1 MAGQNHTSGL
11 KLEVLL
17 QSAGQRFEAAGI
29 EQSMVDAELLLAHVL
44 GCGRGELLAKVFMGE
59 RLNPENQA
67 AFDELVARREQ
78 REPLQHIT
86 GKAYFRNLELA
97 VGRGVFLP
105 RPETEMVAGL
115 AIDALRAVASPD
127 AIAAPPIAVDLGT
140 GSGAIALTLAT
151 EVPHAKVWAVE
162 KSPEAMPFT
171 QRNFDA
177 YGFGAQLIRGDLTD
191 AFQDLNGK
199 VSVVVSNPPYIPNQ
213 MIPRDVEVRLFDPE
227 LALYGGEDGMDLMHA
242 VSATAL
248 RLLISG
254 GTLVVEHADTQSAQ
268 VCELL
273 KNDGFRQVRAH
284 KDLTGRDRAVTA
296 IRP

>member
-1 MAGQNHTSGL
+1 MPGQNNTSGE

-17 QSAGQRFEAAGI
+17 QTATHRFEAAGI
-29 EQSMVDAELLLAHVL
+29 EQASVDAELLLAHIL
-44 GCGRGELLAKVFMGE
+44 GCSRGELVAKVFMGE
-59 RLNPENQA
+59 GLDLENQA
-67 AFDELVARREQ
+67 AFEALVARREK

-86 GKAYFRNLELA
+86 GKAYFRNLELS
-97 VGRGVFLP
+97 VGRGVFVP

-115 AIDALRAVASPD
+115 GIDALRAVATPD
-127 AIAAPPIAVDLGT
+127 ADSSPIAVDLGT
-140 GSGAIALTLAT
+140 GSGAIALSLAT
-151 EVPHAKVWAVE
+151 EVPHATVWAVE
-162 KSPEAMPFT
+162 KSAEAMPFT

-177 YGFGAQLIRGDLTD
+177 YGQGAQLIQGDLAD
-191 AFQDLNGK
+191 AFQELNGK

-248 RLLISG
+248 RLLVPG
-254 GTLVVEHADTQSAQ
+254 GTLVVEHADSQSAQ

-273 KNDGFRQVRAH
+273 INDGFRQVRAH

-296 IRP
+296 IRA

>member
-1 MAGQNHTSGL
+1 MAGQNDASGL
-11 KLEVLL
+11 KLEVLV
-17 QSAGQRFEAAGI
+17 QTAAHRFEAAGI
-29 EQSMVDAELLLAHVL
+29 EQAVVDAELLLAHVL
-44 GCGRGELLAKVFMGE
+44 GCSRGELVAKVFMGE
-59 RLNPENQA
+59 PATHETST
-67 AFDELVARREQ
+67 AFEALVLRREA

-97 VGRGVFLP
+97 VGRGVFVP

-127 AIAAPPIAVDLGT
+127 PISAPPIAVDLGT
-140 GSGAIALTLAT
+140 GSGAIALSLAT
-151 EVPHAKVWAVE
+151 EVPHATVWAVE
-162 KSPEAMPFT
+162 KSAEAMPFT

-177 YGFGAQLIRGDLTD
+177 YGFGGQLIRGDLTD
-191 AFQDLNGK
+191 AFQELNGK

-227 LALYGGEDGMDLMHA
+227 LALYGGEDGMQVMHA

-248 RLLISG
+248 RLLVSG
-254 GTLVVEHADTQSAQ
+254 GTLVVEHADSQSTQ

-273 KNDGFRQVRAH
+273 KNDGWRQVRVH

-296 IRP
+296 IRA

>member
-1 MAGQNHTSGL
+1 MPGQNNTSGE

-17 QSAGQRFEAAGI
+17 QTATHRFEAAGI
-29 EQSMVDAELLLAHVL
+29 EQASVDAELLLAHIL
-44 GCGRGELLAKVFMGE
+44 GCSRGELVAKVFMGE
-59 RLNPENQA
+59 GLDLENQA
-67 AFDELVARREQ
+67 AFEALVARREK

-86 GKAYFRNLELA
+86 GKAYFRNLELS
-97 VGRGVFLP
+97 VGRGVFVP

-115 AIDALRAVASPD
+115 GIDALRAVATPD
-127 AIAAPPIAVDLGT
+127 ADNSPIAVDLGT
-140 GSGAIALTLAT
+140 GSGAIALSLAT
-151 EVPHAKVWAVE
+151 EVPHATVWAVE
-162 KSPEAMPFT
+162 KSAEAMPFT

-177 YGFGAQLIRGDLTD
+177 YGQGAQLIQGDLAD
-191 AFQDLNGK
+191 AFQELNGK

-248 RLLISG
+248 RLLVPG
-254 GTLVVEHADTQSAQ
+254 GTLVVEHADSQSAQ

-273 KNDGFRQVRAH
+273 INDGFRQVRAH

-296 IRP
+296 IRA

>member
-1 MAGQNHTSGL
+1 MAGQNDASGL
-11 KLEVLL
+11 KLEVLV
-17 QSAGQRFEAAGI
+17 QTAAHRFEAAGI
-29 EQSMVDAELLLAHVL
+29 EQAVVDAELLLAHVL
-44 GCGRGELLAKVFMGE
+44 GCSRGELVAKVFMGE
-59 RLNPENQA
+59 PATHETST
-67 AFDELVARREQ
+67 AFEALVLRREA

-97 VGRGVFLP
+97 VGRGVFVP

-127 AIAAPPIAVDLGT
+127 PISAPPIAVDLGT
-140 GSGAIALTLAT
+140 GSGAIALSLAT
-151 EVPHAKVWAVE
+151 EVPHATVWAVE
-162 KSPEAMPFT
+162 KSAEAMPFT

-177 YGFGAQLIRGDLTD
+177 CGFGGQVIRGDLTD
-191 AFQDLNGK
+191 AFQELNGK

-227 LALYGGEDGMDLMHA
+227 LALYGGEDGMQVMHA

-248 RLLISG
+248 RLLVSG
-254 GTLVVEHADTQSAQ
+254 GTIVVEHADSQSTQ

-273 KNDGFRQVRAH
+273 KNDGWRQVRAH

-296 IRP
+296 IRA